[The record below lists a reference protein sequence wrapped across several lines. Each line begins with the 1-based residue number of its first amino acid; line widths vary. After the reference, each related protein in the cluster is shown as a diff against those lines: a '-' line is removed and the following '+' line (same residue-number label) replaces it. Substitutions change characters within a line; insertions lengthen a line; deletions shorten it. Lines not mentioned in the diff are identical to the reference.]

1 MCACGLLHARDI
13 GRTWSEGSRDVR
25 NKMFVAGAT
34 TMNVMTAI
42 ATTVQDVSNGLRDRV
57 RSLYHLDPHEEIRTL
72 GAVAKAQGAT
82 ARAAR
87 ARQHSEAECS
97 ERAMLGC
104 RDTADERNM
113 FSHRKSQQHNSFS
126 H

>member
-1 MCACGLLHARDI
+1 
-13 GRTWSEGSRDVR
+13 
-25 NKMFVAGAT
+25 
-34 TMNVMTAI
+34 MNVTTAI

-97 ERAMLGC
+97 ERAMPGC